1 MHCQVSV
8 PLLLQ
13 EAWRAWEEL
22 STCTANI
29 SNSLPAHK
37 WTGPPE
43 MVIQTKE
50 GQDDC
55 QAARMLKAR
64 EEEEMKK
71 TFKAFSFQSPLRI
84 SNASPLTFEGLH
96 FTVCLTYW
104 ANLWVGQVRA
114 GSFHVSSVECAVG
127 TQKSIK

>member
-1 MHCQVSV
+1 MHCQVLVS
-8 PLLLQ
+8 LLLQ
-13 EAWRAWEEL
+13 KAWKASEEL
-22 STCTANI
+22 ATRTANT

-71 TFKAFSFQSPLRI
+71 TFKAFSFQAPLRI
-84 SNASPLTFEGLH
+84 SNASPLIFE
-96 FTVCLTYW
+96 VCIL
-104 ANLWVGQVRA
+104 L
-114 GSFHVSSVECAVG
+114 SV
-127 TQKSIK
+127 